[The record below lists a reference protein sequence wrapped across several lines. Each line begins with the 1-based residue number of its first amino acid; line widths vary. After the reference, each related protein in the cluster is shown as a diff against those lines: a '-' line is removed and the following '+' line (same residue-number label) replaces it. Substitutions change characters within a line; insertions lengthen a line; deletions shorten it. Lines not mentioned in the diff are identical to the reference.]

1 MSANHLALPFLM
13 LNLGGEM
20 VYILNQRLVAQKIPK
35 DKADKVRQDVVK
47 HILEPSFVED
57 LMKPQPLY
65 SMTSTRQ
72 VFDKLAHSSIM
83 KLQKSSMDKLFELML
98 MGVKFQMLSVKYP
111 EEILQVTYNHLKNLR
126 EMVRGSSAEENVNSV
141 FTQLRNVRFM

>member
-1 MSANHLALPFLM
+1 
-13 LNLGGEM
+13 M
-20 VYILNQRLVAQKIPK
+20 VYILNQRLVAQKIPR

-47 HILEPSFVED
+47 HILDSTFVED

-111 EEILQVTYNHLKNLR
+111 EEVLQVTYNHLKNLR

-141 FTQLRNVRFM
+141 FTQLRNVRFI